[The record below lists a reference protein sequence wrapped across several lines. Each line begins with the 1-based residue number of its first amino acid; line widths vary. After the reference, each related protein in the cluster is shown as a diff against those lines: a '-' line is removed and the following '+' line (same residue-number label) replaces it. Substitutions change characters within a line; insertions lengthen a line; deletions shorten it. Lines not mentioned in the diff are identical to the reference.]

1 MFACASPATQAGMLQ
16 SMAVERRAVALAAIG
31 DAADVEV
38 LLAACTP
45 LQKAVVLAAL
55 PLRPRTAAVAAES
68 PEALTSILDM
78 STAHEKAAIIAAT
91 ALEARCAEMSKLE
104 VWEQDAVVACASP
117 EGKAAIVAAMEPA
130 ARALMVRKIVPSDIE
145 VTFSL
150 LYVTVYASPLLY
162 VIQT

>member
-1 MFACASPATQAGMLQ
+1 MF
-16 SMAVERRAVALAAIG
+16 VALVVKMCRWFCCCLLNVVVAA
-31 DAADVEV
+31 AM
-38 LLAACTP
+38 
-45 LQKAVVLAAL
+45 AAL
-55 PLRPRTAAVAAES
+55 S
-68 PEALTSILDM
+68 PKERSIALSDLTLDELEALM
-78 STAHEKAAIIAAT
+78 EACTAHEKAAIIAAL
-91 ALEARCAEMSKLE
+91 APEARCAELSKLE